1 MGKEWGN
8 NGGPMPA
15 MYHELICTIGAQAD
29 IQVIKSSPCLQ
40 TESQN
45 RAVSSSLVPCF
56 CCKSYLLLRRSPQGC
71 RGGLRP
77 WQSLLVMDGL
87 AGDSHVETCS
97 PRAFSGQRATILDP
111 IEGSRG
117 WRCQLSPSVSNNVLG
132 LLSVTAKDDNHRWRR
147 DSISETCTR
156 NALVGLRQGMW
167 IIERVGAAHDLR
179 GGESPRK
186 AADGLST
193 HKVIFDHTCTKP
205 KNYRVH
211 PRNAFSTQ

>member
-1 MGKEWGN
+1 
-8 NGGPMPA
+8 
-15 MYHELICTIGAQAD
+15 
-29 IQVIKSSPCLQ
+29 
-40 TESQN
+40 
-45 RAVSSSLVPCF
+45 
-56 CCKSYLLLRRSPQGC
+56 
-71 RGGLRP
+71 
-77 WQSLLVMDGL
+77 MDGL

-97 PRAFSGQRATILDP
+97 PRAFSGQQATILDP

-117 WRCQLSPSVSNNVLG
+117 RRCQLSPSVSNNVLG

-156 NALVGLRQGMW
+156 NALVGLRQSMW

-179 GGESPRK
+179 GGESPRI

-211 PRNAFSTQ
+211 PRNAFSAQWELHNDLRTSENPVGFSVFMPATYNLFLIRYCSMDRTIGF

>member
-29 IQVIKSSPCLQ
+29 IQ
-40 TESQN
+40 
-45 RAVSSSLVPCF
+45 
-56 CCKSYLLLRRSPQGC
+56 
-71 RGGLRP
+71 P

-97 PRAFSGQRATILDP
+97 PRAFSGQQATILDP

-117 WRCQLSPSVSNNVLG
+117 RRCQLSPSVSNNVLG

-156 NALVGLRQGMW
+156 NALVGLRQSMW

-179 GGESPRK
+179 GGESPRI
-186 AADGLST
+186 AADAC
-193 HKVIFDHTCTKP
+193 HTDRRP
-205 KNYRVH
+205 GFVGMHIQISIH
-211 PRNAFSTQ
+211 PIDCCESGSPHLNQVLLPSEAGDASM